1 MLGMYLD
8 GALEAL
14 KEAFGGSQLLLAE
27 GGKADESALFN
38 GVPKAE
44 SVGVR

>member
-27 GGKADESALFN
+27 GGKSDESALFN

-44 SVGVR
+44 TVRV